1 MRDDRIRRG
10 GEEEDEG
17 MLGSDPFDLESL
29 RLADLSL
36 ESVVLKRRPPR
47 HRRGDPFLKG
57 PISYAWI
64 ASACRL
70 PGSGFHVAMSCR
82 FQAKRFG
89 FSRGRR
95 WGMGD
100 IAEGLR
106 ISDDSARRGLHAAER
121 ARLVSVVREPG
132 CKPTITILEFVGAA
146 AEPKRRPLYGP
157 IPWSWWAPA
166 SRLPGKALQTATV
179 CWLLAGWE
187 KSAEIE
193 LIWDDWSEFGLS
205 QSSAHR
211 GLVALE
217 RAGLVK
223 AVRQPGRSPI
233 VTILDPA
240 AAPERNGIPTRII
253 DLV

>member
-1 MRDDRIRRG
+1 
-10 GEEEDEG
+10 
-17 MLGSDPFDLESL
+17 MLDSDPFDLESL
-29 RLADLSL
+29 RLSDSTLG
-36 ESVVLKRRPPR
+36 SVAFRKRPPR

-57 PISYAWI
+57 PIPFAWI

-121 ARLVSVVREPG
+121 ARLVSVVRELG
-132 CKPTITILEFVGAA
+132 CKPTITILEFVGSD
-146 AEPKRRPLYGP
+146 AESKRRPLFGP

-166 SRLPGKALQTATV
+166 SRLPGRALQTAAI

-193 LIWDDWSEFGLS
+193 LAWGDWSEFGLS
-205 QSSAHR
+205 RSSAYR
-211 GLVALE
+211 GLDAL
-217 RAGLVK
+217 AQGGLVEV
-223 AVRQPGRSPI
+223 VRQPGRSPI

-240 AAPERNGIPTRII
+240 VAPERNGIPTRTL